1 MDEPSAGM
9 SLKET
14 RAMRSSFKTLAVL
27 AAGVAALPF
36 LAGNAD
42 AQAAKKIRIGFV
54 TTLSGPNA
62 AYGQD
67 MKNAFE
73 LALDHMGR
81 KMGGVPVEVIYE
93 DDEQKPEVGKQKTEK
108 LLQRDKVD
116 FVAGYIWSNVLLA
129 SYKPVLDAQVYLI
142 SANAGPSQLAGEGCN
157 PYFFAASWQN
167 DQNHMAVGELLNQK
181 GVKRL
186 YMVAPNY
193 AAGVDGT
200 NGVKALFKGQVIGQ
214 DMTKWPDQ
222 LDFSGEISKIR
233 AAKPDAVYVFFPG
246 RAGVQFYQQYSQAG
260 LKKDIPVYSAFTID
274 AVTLKLQ
281 KDLVLDTYL
290 TMTWGT
296 DLPYAAN
303 QKFVADYRKKYNETP
318 AFYGAQSYDA
328 ANLIASA
335 VTATKGS
342 LKDKKAIGA
351 ALKAAKF
358 ESVRGPFK
366 FGNNNF
372 PIQNIY
378 QQEAYKTADGGYDL
392 RTVSTVLTAHQDP
405 HAAKCKM

>member
-1 MDEPSAGM
+1 
-9 SLKET
+9 
-14 RAMRSSFKTLAVL
+14 MRSSFKTTLAIL
-27 AAGVAALPF
+27 SASLAALPL
-36 LAGNAD
+36 LAQPAQ
-42 AQAAKKIRIGFV
+42 AQAAKKIKIGFV

-62 AYGQD
+62 AYGQG

-81 KMGGVPVEVIYE
+81 KMGGIPVEAIYE

-116 FVAGYIWSNVLLA
+116 FLSGFIWSNVLLA
-129 SYKPVLDAQVYLI
+129 SYKPAIESKTYLI
-142 SANAGPSQLAGEGCN
+142 SANAGPSQLAGEQCS

-181 GVKRL
+181 GVKTL

-193 AAGVDGT
+193 AAGQDGV
-200 NGVKALFKGQVIGQ
+200 NGVKSLFKGQVVGQ

-222 LDFSGEISKIR
+222 LDFSAEISKIR
-233 AAKPDAVYVFFPG
+233 AAKPDAVYVFFPS
-246 RAGVQFYQQYSQAG
+246 RWGVQFYTQYSQAG
-260 LKKDIPVYSAFTID
+260 LKKEIPLYSAFTVD

-281 KDLVLDTYL
+281 KDLALDTYL

-303 QKFVADYRKKYNETP
+303 QKFVADYRKAYKDNPT
-318 AFYGAQSYDA
+318 FYAAQSYDA

-335 VTATKGS
+335 VAATRGS
-342 LKDKKAIGA
+342 LKDKDAVGR

-358 ESVRGPFK
+358 DSVRGPFK

-378 QQEAYKTADGGYDL
+378 QQEVYKAADGEYDL

>member
-1 MDEPSAGM
+1 
-9 SLKET
+9 
-14 RAMRSSFKTLAVL
+14 MRTSFKYLAVL
-27 AAGVAALPF
+27 ATALTALPF
-36 LAGNAD
+36 AAQD
-42 AQAAKKIRIGFV
+42 AAAQAAKKIKIGFV

-81 KMGGVPVEVIYE
+81 KMGGIPVEVIYE

-116 FVAGYIWSNVLLA
+116 FVSGYIWSNVLLA
-129 SYKPVLDAQVYLI
+129 SYKPVLESETYLI

-181 GVKRL
+181 GVKKL

-200 NGVKALFKGQVIGQ
+200 NGVKMLYKGEVVGQ

-233 AAKPDAVYVFFPG
+233 AAKPEAVYVFFPG

-290 TMTWGT
+290 AITWGT

-303 QKFVADYRKKYNETP
+303 QKFVTDYKKKYKDSP
-318 AFYGAQSYDA
+318 AFYGSQAYDA

-335 VTATKGS
+335 VTATKGN
-342 LKDKKAIGA
+342 LRDKKAVGA

-372 PIQNIY
+372 PIQNVY

-392 RTVSTVLTAHQDP
+392 RTVSTILTAHQDP

>member
-1 MDEPSAGM
+1 M

-14 RAMRSSFKTLAVL
+14 NAMRTGLKTIAILATALTGTLAFTAHD
-27 AAGVAALPF
+27 AA
-36 LAGNAD
+36 
-42 AQAAKKIRIGFV
+42 AQAAKKIKIGFV

-62 AYGQD
+62 AYGRD

-81 KMGGVPVEVIYE
+81 KMGGVPVEVVYE

-129 SYKPVLDAQVYLI
+129 SYKPVLDSETFLI
-142 SANAGPSQLAGEGCN
+142 SANAGPSQLAGEGCS

-181 GVKRL
+181 GVKKL

-200 NGVKALFKGQVIGQ
+200 NGVKSLYKGEVIGQ

-222 LDFSGEISKIR
+222 LDFSSEISKIR
-233 AAKPDAVYVFFPG
+233 AARPQAVYVFFPG

-260 LKKDIPVYSAFTID
+260 LKSEIPVYSAFTID

-303 QKFVADYRKKYNETP
+303 QKFVTDYKKKYGDNP

-335 VTATKGS
+335 VATTKGN
-342 LKDKKAIGA
+342 LKDKKALGA
-351 ALKAAKF
+351 ALQAAKF
-358 ESVRGPFK
+358 DSVRGPFK
-366 FGNNNF
+366 FGNNHF

-378 QQEAYKTADGGYDL
+378 QQEAYKTADGSYDL

>member
-1 MDEPSAGM
+1 M
-9 SLKET
+9 T
-14 RAMRSSFKTLAVL
+14 RSSFKTTLAIL
-27 AAGVAALPF
+27 AATLAALP
-36 LAGNAD
+36 LAAAPAA

-81 KMGGVPVEVIYE
+81 KMGGIPVEVVYE

-129 SYKPVLDAQVYLI
+129 SYKPAIENKTFLI
-142 SANAGPSQLAGEGCN
+142 SANAGPSQLAGDQCS

-181 GVKRL
+181 GAKKL

-193 AAGVDGT
+193 AAGQDAT
-200 NGVKALFKGQVIGQ
+200 NGVKALFKGQVVGQ

-222 LDFSGEISKIR
+222 LDFSAEISKIR
-233 AAKPDAVYVFFPG
+233 AARPDAVYVFFPS
-246 RAGVQFYQQYSQAG
+246 RWGVQFYTQYNQAG
-260 LKKDIPVYSAFTID
+260 LKKDIPLYSAFTVD

-281 KDLVLDTYL
+281 KDLALETYL

-303 QKFVADYRKKYNETP
+303 QKFVGDFRKKHKDNPT
-318 AFYGAQSYDA
+318 FYGAQSYDA

-335 VTATKGS
+335 VTATRGN
-342 LKDKKAIGA
+342 LKDKDAVRKA
-351 ALKAAKF
+351 LEAAKF
-358 ESVRGPFK
+358 DSVRGPFK
-366 FGNNNF
+366 FGNNHF
-372 PIQNIY
+372 PIQNVY
-378 QQEAYKTADGGYDL
+378 QQEVYKTADGEYDL

>member
-1 MDEPSAGM
+1 
-9 SLKET
+9 
-14 RAMRSSFKTLAVL
+14 
-27 AAGVAALPF
+27 
-36 LAGNAD
+36 
-42 AQAAKKIRIGFV
+42 
-54 TTLSGPNA
+54 
-62 AYGQD
+62 
-67 MKNAFE
+67 
-73 LALDHMGR
+73 
-81 KMGGVPVEVIYE
+81 
-93 DDEQKPEVGKQKTEK
+93 
-108 LLQRDKVD
+108 
-116 FVAGYIWSNVLLA
+116 VLLA
-129 SYKPVLDAQVYLI
+129 SYKPVLDAETFLI
-142 SANAGPSQLAGEGCN
+142 STNAGPSQLAGEGCS

-181 GVKRL
+181 GIKKL

-200 NGVKALFKGQVIGQ
+200 NGVKSLFKGQVIGQ

-222 LDFSGEISKIR
+222 LDFSSEISKIR
-233 AAKPDAVYVFFPG
+233 AAKPEAVYVFFPG
-246 RAGVQFYQQYSQAG
+246 RAGVQFFQQYSQAG

-290 TMTWGT
+290 TSTWGT

-303 QKFVADYRKKYNETP
+303 TKFVTDYKKKYNETP

-335 VTATKGS
+335 VAATKGN
-342 LKDKKAIGA
+342 LKDKKAVGA

-358 ESVRGPFK
+358 DSVRGPFK

-372 PIQNIY
+372 PIQNVY
-378 QQEAYKTADGGYDL
+378 QQEAYKVSETEYDL
-392 RTVSTVLTAHQDP
+392 RTVSTVLTAHTDP